1 MKYFKSIWK
10 PALLRTAL
18 FLFILNGSILNV
30 IAQEPKLSISLNK
43 VTIKQF
49 FNEIQ
54 RKTDYTFSYREGILN
69 NNKDVSIS
77 VHNKNLSE
85 ILKSVLDSK
94 GLSFSIQ
101 AKSIVITQQ
110 LQTSTQSFTLKG
122 KVTNSE
128 GEPLIGVT
136 VLAKNSKN
144 GTATDFDGN
153 FSIRINDKNTS
164 LQFTYV
170 GYKQENVQIK
180 DHKFITVIM
189 EEDSHMLNE
198 VVAVGYGVMRKSDLT
213 GSVVRVGSKD
223 ISNIPTVRLDQ
234 ALTGKASGVHITN
247 TS

>member
-136 VLAKNSKN
+136 VLAK
-144 GTATDFDGN
+144 TAKTGQQQ
-153 FSIRINDKNTS
+153 TS
-164 LQFTYV
+164 TGISQFASM
-170 GYKQENVQIK
+170 IK
-180 DHKFITVIM
+180 TPHFNLLM
-189 EEDSHMLNE
+189 
-198 VVAVGYGVMRKSDLT
+198 
-213 GSVVRVGSKD
+213 
-223 ISNIPTVRLDQ
+223 
-234 ALTGKASGVHITN
+234 
-247 TS
+247 

>member
-122 KVTNSE
+122 KVTNTVAIMIPGTE
-128 GEPLIGVT
+128 NTTLIP
-136 VLAKNSKN
+136 
-144 GTATDFDGN
+144 N
-153 FSIRINDKNTS
+153 FK
-164 LQFTYV
+164 
-170 GYKQENVQIK
+170 
-180 DHKFITVIM
+180 
-189 EEDSHMLNE
+189 
-198 VVAVGYGVMRKSDLT
+198 RK
-213 GSVVRVGSKD
+213 K
-223 ISNIPTVRLDQ
+223 
-234 ALTGKASGVHITN
+234 
-247 TS
+247 

>member
-110 LQTSTQSFTLKG
+110 RQTS
-122 KVTNSE
+122 
-128 GEPLIGVT
+128 I
-136 VLAKNSKN
+136 
-144 GTATDFDGN
+144 
-153 FSIRINDKNTS
+153 SIFHFKRKS
-164 LQFTYV
+164 
-170 GYKQENVQIK
+170 YKQRRRTSYRSNGSCQK
-180 DHKFITVIM
+180 QQKR
-189 EEDSHMLNE
+189 DSNRLRREFLN
-198 VVAVGYGVMRKSDLT
+198 SH
-213 GSVVRVGSKD
+213 
-223 ISNIPTVRLDQ
+223 Q
-234 ALTGKASGVHITN
+234 
-247 TS
+247 